1 MSIAELI
8 MKGTEQNSK
17 STAWVSDS
25 LQKIG
30 QNVSAVLK
38 EREQQK
44 QAQAMMP
51 FLQQSIQES
60 MELAGKGQSG
70 DAYAKMIPLLTDPS
84 TANNPYIMRVIPA
97 LQKGIEVATDDFLRN
112 KQITMMQ
119 GYYNQRYGGEA
130 PGMTEV
136 DPRELARR
144 TLLGDKAAPPD
155 TYAAPQTQVSQATSA
170 QSVQGIPA
178 VNVQRPIGSEQ
189 YREPELPQNGGIAD
203 GDVLRDQPDLTQAPD
218 FIPVEKAP
226 VAPAAIDLSPIIKT
240 AKSPAFQE
248 ALKSASK
255 NPPSEERKSEYQKFV
270 EQYNKQP
277 EEQKQAVMQEMS
289 LVFPSYKD
297 FENKKANI
305 QNFVPLTKPQT
316 DVVGDNITGLILT
329 PVEEATSTTVSSG
342 ESKSGQRQGQSTTFG
357 TNIKALEEFNRS
369 FTGAASELSEG
380 EIGKFLK
387 KNGGVFNVTKNA
399 VPKTQDTDKNP
410 YTKDDMPERVVLYNK
425 NSDFND
431 PRTEKIELTKPQLVA
446 YQIIKDSPAEMQRLR
461 SRSSESSFV
470 RIAAAMPTKSEA
482 KGLPAIRTGQ
492 RPPITDIFGNNK

>member
-8 MKGTEQNSK
+8 MQGTEQNTK

-25 LQKIG
+25 LQKLG
-30 QNVSAVLK
+30 QQVGTALK
-38 EREQQK
+38 EKEQQR
-44 QAQAMMP
+44 QALEVMP
-51 FLQQSIQES
+51 FLQQNMQES
-60 MELAGKGQSG
+60 MQLAQKGQSG
-70 DAYAKMIPLLTDPS
+70 EAYSKMFSVMNPQTL
-84 TANNPYIMRVIPA
+84 NNPQLLPFIKLGFDAIG
-97 LQKGIEVATDDFLRN
+97 KSTDDYQRN
-112 KQITMMQ
+112 RQLGMMETMY
-119 GYYNQRYGGEA
+119 GQRYGGEA

-144 TLLGDKAAPPD
+144 TLLGDKAAD
-155 TYAAPQTQVSQATSA
+155 TYSAPQTQVSQATSA

-178 VNVQRPIGSEQ
+178 VNVQRPIGSEPFK
-189 YREPELPQNGGIAD
+189 EPELPQNGGIAD
-203 GDVLRDQPDLTQAPD
+203 GDVLRDQPDLTQAPY

-470 RIAAAMPTKSEA
+470 RIAAVGPTKSEA

>member
-8 MKGTEQNSK
+8 MQGTEQNTK

-25 LQKIG
+25 LQKLG
-30 QNVSAVLK
+30 QQVGTALK
-38 EREQQK
+38 EKEQRQ
-44 QAQAMMP
+44 QAQVMMP
-51 FLQQSIQES
+51 FLQQNMQES
-60 MELAGKGQSG
+60 MQLAQTGKSG
-70 DAYAKMIPLLTDPS
+70 EAYSKMFSVMNPQTL
-84 TANNPYIMRVIPA
+84 NNPQLLPFIKLGFDAIG
-97 LQKGIEVATDDFLRN
+97 KSTDDYQRN
-112 KQITMMQ
+112 RQLGMMETMY
-119 GYYNQRYGGEA
+119 GQRYGGEA

-178 VNVQRPIGSEQ
+178 VNVQRPIGSEPFK
-189 YREPELPQNGGIAD
+189 EPELPQNGGIAD

-218 FIPVEKAP
+218 FIPVEK
-226 VAPAAIDLSPIIKT
+226 APAAIDLSPIIKT

-357 TNIKALEEFNRS
+357 TNRKALDDFNTS

-387 KNGGVFNVTKNA
+387 KNGGVFNVTMNA
-399 VPKTQDTDKNP
+399 VPKTQDADKNK

-425 NSDFND
+425 NSEFND
-431 PRTEKIELTKPQLVA
+431 SRTEKIELTKAQLLA
-446 YQIIKDSPAEMQRLR
+446 YKFIKDSPAEMQRLR

>member
-1 MSIAELI
+1 MQ
-8 MKGTEQNSK
+8 GTEQNTK

-25 LQKIG
+25 LQKLG
-30 QNVSAVLK
+30 QQVGTALK
-38 EREQQK
+38 EKEQQR
-44 QAQAMMP
+44 QALEVMP
-51 FLQQSIQES
+51 FLQQNMQES
-60 MELAGKGQSG
+60 MQLAQKGQSG
-70 DAYAKMIPLLTDPS
+70 QAYSKMFSVMNPQTL
-84 TANNPYIMRVIPA
+84 NNPQLLPFIKLGFDAIG
-97 LQKGIEVATDDFLRN
+97 KSTDDYQKDRQLG
-112 KQITMMQ
+112 IMETMY
-119 GYYNQRYGGEA
+119 GQRYGGER
-130 PGMTEV
+130 PEMTEV

-144 TLLGDKAAPPD
+144 TLLGDKAPD
-155 TYAAPQTQVSQATSA
+155 TYAAPQTQVSQGTSA

-178 VNVQRPIGSEQ
+178 VNVQRPIGSEP
-189 YREPELPQNGGIAD
+189 YREPQLPQNGGIAD
-203 GDVLRDQPDLTQAPD
+203 GDVLRNQPDLTQAPD
-218 FIPVEKAP
+218 FIPVEKAQAAP
-226 VAPAAIDLSPIIKT
+226 VAPTAIDLSPIIKT
-240 AKSPAFQE
+240 AKSPAFQQ
-248 ALKSASK
+248 ALKTASK

-329 PVEEATSTTVSSG
+329 PVEEATSTTLSSG
-342 ESKSGQRQGQSTTFG
+342 ESKSGERQGQSTTFG
-357 TNIKALEEFNRS
+357 TNKKALEDFNRS
-369 FTGAASELSEG
+369 FTGSASELSEG

-387 KNGGVFNVTKNA
+387 KNGGVFNVTMNA
-399 VPKTQDTDKNP
+399 VPKTQDADKNK

-431 PRTEKIELTKPQLVA
+431 SRTEKIELTKAQLLA
-446 YQIIKDSPAEMQRLR
+446 YKFIKDSPAEMQRLR
-461 SRSSESSFV
+461 SHSSESSFV

-492 RPPITDIFGNNK
+492 RPPITDIFGNK